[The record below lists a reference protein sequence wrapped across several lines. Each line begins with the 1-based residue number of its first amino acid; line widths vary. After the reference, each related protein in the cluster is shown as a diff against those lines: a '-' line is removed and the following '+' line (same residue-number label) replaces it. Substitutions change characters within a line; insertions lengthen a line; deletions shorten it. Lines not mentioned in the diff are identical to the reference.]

1 MREKGKA
8 SSEAAARTSW
18 RRRVLIVEDSRD
30 IWALL
35 EQFSRRLDPGL
46 VIDFCESR
54 DDALRQL
61 EEGEGYDV
69 LISDYCLPKPG
80 DGEALRKRIARSHPE
95 ISFGMISGLLGFA
108 PKGIP
113 YLRKPF
119 TQQSFRGF
127 LDELLPERTRV

>member
-1 MREKGKA
+1 MRANGKLGSEP
-8 SSEAAARTSW
+8 SSRTSW

-46 VIDFCESR
+46 VIDFCESPDEAKR
-54 DDALRQL
+54 QIEQGEHYDA
-61 EEGEGYDV
+61 

-80 DGEALRKRIARSHPE
+80 DGEALRSQIARSHPE

-119 TQQSFRGF
+119 TQQGFRGF
-127 LDELLPERTRV
+127 LDELLA